1 MLSVM
6 SIIEGGE
13 RELSL
18 LSYVVQSDNCLY
30 FAAAKAANANGDRL
44 RAYGHMVQ
52 RRTAALTQG
61 VVFFRCFVLFV
72 LFFDLCC
79 FKTVWSFAAFYR
91 EFFAAVSSAVI
102 LNFLN

>member
-18 LSYVVQSDNCLY
+18 LSYGVCKVTIACGS
-30 FAAAKAANANGDRL
+30 AAAKAANANGDRL
-44 RAYGHMVQ
+44 CAYGHMVQ

-61 VVFFRCFVLFV
+61 VVFSLLCFVCAV
-72 LFFDLCC
+72 FDLCC
-79 FKTVWSFAAFYR
+79 FKTVGSFAAFYR
-91 EFFAAVSSAVI
+91 SFSPRSPLLLF
-102 LNFLN
+102 